1 MDYSELI
8 SRAWRITWN
17 NKFLWVLGF
26 LAALGST
33 GGGGSGGRTTWT
45 NDQFNF
51 PELARI
57 GALLAGLVCLALII
71 GLALWLLSLVAKGGL
86 ISAAAR
92 LDDGEK
98 MTLGDAFGAGTRYL
112 GRLIGVTLL
121 LYGPLIILVIVA
133 AAVVAAAIGGW
144 VTIADF
150 NNLSDPS
157 EFPAGIGLLIFC
169 VLGLLCLLF
178 PVGLL
183 ITFIYPFAIR
193 GAVLQD
199 LGVTASIS
207 HGWRVLREN
216 LAEIILLAIL
226 FLVFNVIFG
235 FAVGILFVPLGLVIF
250 APLAAMGFD
259 GRSFGPLE
267 ILLLV
272 GAGLCLGILGAALQ
286 SILTTWQS
294 TTFTLAYKEFVG
306 KRAEVVTP
314 EL

>member
-1 MDYSELI
+1 MDYGELI

-26 LAALGST
+26 LAALGGA

-45 NDQFNF
+45 SDQFNLPDF
-51 PELARI
+51 ARVT
-57 GALLAGLVCLALII
+57 ALLGGLICLALII
-71 GLALWLLSLVAKGGL
+71 GLVLWLLSLVAKGGL
-86 ISAAAR
+86 ISAAWR
-92 LDDGEK
+92 LDAGEK
-98 MTLGDAFGAGTRYL
+98 LTLGEAFGAGTRYL

-121 LYGPLIILVIVA
+121 LYGPLIILVIAAAATVA
-133 AAVVAAAIGGW
+133 AAVGGW
-144 VTIADF
+144 FTIAE
-150 NNLSDPS
+150 LSDLANPDTL
-157 EFPAGIGLLIFC
+157 PVGIGFAVLC
-169 VLGLLCLLF
+169 VLGLLCLLA
-178 PVGLL
+178 PVGLV

-199 LGVTASIS
+199 LGVTDSIG
-207 HGWRVLREN
+207 HGWRVLRQN

-226 FLVFNVIFG
+226 FLVINVIFG
-235 FAVGILFVPLGLVIF
+235 IAVGIVLLPLTLVVF
-250 APLAAMGFD
+250 APMAAMGFD

-267 ILLLV
+267 VVLLV

-294 TTFTLAYKEFVG
+294 TTFTLAYKQFTG
-306 KRAEVVTP
+306 KQAEIVAP